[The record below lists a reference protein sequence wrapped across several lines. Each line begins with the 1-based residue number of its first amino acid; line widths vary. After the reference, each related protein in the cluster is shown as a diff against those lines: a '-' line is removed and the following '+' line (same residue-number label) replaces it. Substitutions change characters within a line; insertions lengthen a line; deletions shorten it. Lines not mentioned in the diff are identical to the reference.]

1 MLIEVASGIAVFPGG
16 VLTEKSYITCYFAE
30 AGLRRIQIS
39 ILMLV
44 TAIIMWRYKK
54 HSKKNPDAR
63 RHPEFSLEIM
73 FLKGTY

>member
-1 MLIEVASGIAVFPGG
+1 MCRPVHWQIECADRSRIRYRRIPGG

-54 HSKKNPDAR
+54 D
-63 RHPEFSLEIM
+63 
-73 FLKGTY
+73 

>member
-1 MLIEVASGIAVFPGG
+1 MKVRYERIRICAVRCIGRLNVLIEVASGIAVFPGG

-54 HSKKNPDAR
+54 D
-63 RHPEFSLEIM
+63 
-73 FLKGTY
+73 

>member
-1 MLIEVASGIAVFPGG
+1 MKGECGMKRIRICAVRCIGRLNVLIEVASGIAVFPGG

-39 ILMLV
+39 ILMPV

-54 HSKKNPDAR
+54 D
-63 RHPEFSLEIM
+63 
-73 FLKGTY
+73 

>member
-1 MLIEVASGIAVFPGG
+1 MRYERIRICAVRCIGRLNVLIEVASGIAVFPGG
-16 VLTEKSYITCYFAE
+16 ALTDKSYITCYFAE

-54 HSKKNPDAR
+54 D
-63 RHPEFSLEIM
+63 
-73 FLKGTY
+73 

>member
-1 MLIEVASGIAVFPGG
+1 LNVLIEVASGIAVFPGG

-54 HSKKNPDAR
+54 D
-63 RHPEFSLEIM
+63 
-73 FLKGTY
+73 

>member
-1 MLIEVASGIAVFPGG
+1 MKEECGMNGLGDVPSGA
-16 VLTEKSYITCYFAE
+16 LTEKSYITCYFAE

-54 HSKKNPDAR
+54 D
-63 RHPEFSLEIM
+63 
-73 FLKGTY
+73 

>member
-54 HSKKNPDAR
+54 D
-63 RHPEFSLEIM
+63 
-73 FLKGTY
+73 